1 MPDLVLQRLW
11 EWMRYLSK
19 RKGGLE
25 VLVPEVFEGVTAV
38 MNAASEQLV
47 AGTCA
52 PKQSRERGLA
62 QLRQLGPLLRD
73 DGESAWT
80 PAYSHRKYPDARTPW
95 DSGKS
100 RTVSYSQRGKIWQH

>member
-1 MPDLVLQRLW
+1 MPDLVLQRLR
-11 EWMRYLSK
+11 EWMRYVSK

-25 VLVPEVFEGVTAV
+25 VLVPEVFEGVTAA
-38 MNAASEQLV
+38 MNAASEQLM

-73 DGESAWT
+73 DGEST
-80 PAYSHRKYPDARTPW
+80 
-95 DSGKS
+95 
-100 RTVSYSQRGKIWQH
+100 